1 MKLTLDEI
9 LKLDVELNGVQGDTE
24 KKGIN
29 SLKLSLKMKYRLH
42 ELNKIIKETKET
54 FETLKNE
61 LIIKYGKEIEGGGYS
76 IEQFSDETR
85 TALSENFINFL
96 TELDTLS
103 KEEKTLTFKK
113 FTFDDLGDL
122 EIEGNIEVFFKL
134 IEDDEI
140 DS

>member
-9 LKLDVELNGVQGDTE
+9 LKLDVELNGVQGDTD

-103 KEEKTLTFKK
+103 KEEKTFTFKK

>member
-9 LKLDVELNGVQGDTE
+9 LKLDVELNGVQSDTE

-76 IEQFSDETR
+76 IEQFSDETK

-103 KEEKTLTFKK
+103 KEEKTFTFKK

>member
-9 LKLDVELNGVQGDTE
+9 LKLDVELNGVQSDTE

-103 KEEKTLTFKK
+103 KEEKTFTFKK

>member
-85 TALSENFINFL
+85 TSLSENFINFL

-103 KEEKTLTFKK
+103 KEEKTFTFKK